1 LLDAVS
7 FVVAAFFVS
16 RFVAHRPAADV
27 TEDQSPDGLA
37 PAREDLAARMA
48 GAVRRGCSDAKVG
61 FAAAMAPACRRP
73 LLLTWAGVSFAV
85 APDAVAAPWAHELG
99 AGSVGLGML
108 LASGA
113 VGGVVG
119 MLLLGRLSVEWGQ
132 RALLP
137 LAVFSLLPLLLAPA
151 AVTLALACLMVFTAG
166 AGTTYSMLARVAFVR
181 GVDDAQRGRA
191 FSVASAGVTAVQGL
205 GIALVGGVASLTSA
219 TFAITFA
226 AGLGLLLVAIVAA
239 TSPNPLHL
247 PTTVPAQPTAPSDDL
262 TAAPADTRD
271 AELVAVG

>member
-1 LLDAVS
+1 
-7 FVVAAFFVS
+7 
-16 RFVAHRPAADV
+16 
-27 TEDQSPDGLA
+27 
-37 PAREDLAARMA
+37 
-48 GAVRRGCSDAKVG
+48 
-61 FAAAMAPACRRP
+61 
-73 LLLTWAGVSFAV
+73 
-85 APDAVAAPWAHELG
+85 
-99 AGSVGLGML
+99 
-108 LASGA
+108 
-113 VGGVVG
+113 
-119 MLLLGRLSVEWGQ
+119 
-132 RALLP
+132 
-137 LAVFSLLPLLLAPA
+137 
-151 AVTLALACLMVFTAG
+151 MVFTAG